1 LDSLIF
7 VVVGV
12 VVLLFKPS
20 QKKNK
25 EKIQRRKKK
34 AGKTIHPGSQKKQNY
49 RTNKPN

>member
-20 QKKNK
+20 QKRTKK
-25 EKIQRRKKK
+25 KFREERKKLEK
-34 AGKTIHPGSQKKQNY
+34 LFTRAVKKTKLSYK
-49 RTNKPN
+49 